1 MRTEIKYKN
10 KSWEVLC
17 SLKAKDL
24 NTEIY
29 KCIYGRTSKIL
40 IVDSFSGQV
49 TEEAI

>member
-1 MRTEIKYKN
+1 MRTQIKYKN

-17 SLKAKDL
+17 SLKAKES
-24 NTEIY
+24 NTERY

-49 TEEAI
+49 TAEAL